1 MVCVSNDEYNFENKG
16 IPFYK
21 DGDYYKAKNTSL
33 GADDGIGI
41 AIILAILQEN
51 ENMPNIEVMITT
63 QE

>member
-33 GADDGIGI
+33 GAD
-41 AIILAILQEN
+41 
-51 ENMPNIEVMITT
+51 
-63 QE
+63 